1 MNNLDLKKTIRK
13 HLREGFAKYS
23 KFERAM
29 IIQDVLDRV
38 GQYEDEYVNALKEL
52 NSQFPSTMYKRD

>member
-1 MNNLDLKKTIRK
+1 
-13 HLREGFAKYS
+13 
-23 KFERAM
+23 M

-38 GQYEDEYVNALKEL
+38 GQYEDEYVNALKEF

>member
-1 MNNLDLKKTIRK
+1 MNNIDLKKTIRK
-13 HLREGFAKYS
+13 HLNEGFAKYS

-38 GQYEDEYVNALKEL
+38 GQYEDEYVNALKEF

>member
-29 IIQDVLDRV
+29 RIQDVLDRV
-38 GQYEDEYVNALKEL
+38 GQYEDEYVNALK
-52 NSQFPSTMYKRD
+52 KI

>member
-1 MNNLDLKKTIRK
+1 MNNSELKKTIRK
-13 HLREGFAKYS
+13 HLLEGFAKYS

-38 GQYEDEYVNALKEL
+38 GQYEDEYVNALREF
-52 NSQFPSTMYKRD
+52 NSNFPSTMYKRD

>member
-1 MNNLDLKKTIRK
+1 MNDKDLKNTIRK
-13 HLREGFAKYS
+13 HLKEGFAKYS

-38 GQYEDEYVNALKEL
+38 GQYEDEYLNALREF
-52 NSQFPSTMYKRD
+52 NSQFPSTLYKRD